1 MGRTNSRVP
10 LVAGNWKMNLDHVEA
25 IHLLQSLALR
35 LRGADTSKVEVSVH
49 PPFTDLRSVEGI
61 IGADELPITLGAQHC
76 SHLEAG
82 AYTGEVSVG
91 MLRRLS
97 VKMVLV
103 GHSERREFYGMT
115 DELVAQT
122 AAAVLSGGLT
132 AVICVGE
139 TAEQR
144 DAGETSAVLSAQVT
158 AALAGVAKGSE
169 SSVLFAYEP
178 IWAIGTGVAATEED
192 AQVACAH
199 IRSVVAEDRSG
210 EVAASLRI
218 LYGGSAK
225 PENAGDLVSQPDVD
239 GLLVGG
245 ASLVAES
252 FGAMIDAVAAC
263 YGSPAGNGR

>member
-1 MGRTNSRVP
+1 MSRTTDRTP

-25 IHLLQSLALR
+25 IHLLQALALR
-35 LRGADTSKVEVSVH
+35 IRSADTARVEVSVH

-61 IGADELPITLGAQHC
+61 IGADELPIALGAQHC
-76 SHLEAG
+76 SHLESG
-82 AYTGEVSVG
+82 AFTGEVSVA

-103 GHSERREFYGMT
+103 GHSERRELYGMT

-122 AAAVLSGGLT
+122 ASAVLAGGLT

-139 TAEQR
+139 TADQR
-144 DAGETSAVLSAQVT
+144 EAGETNAVLSHQVS
-158 AALAGVAKGSE
+158 AALGGVPKGSE
-169 SSVLFAYEP
+169 ANVLFAYEP
-178 IWAIGTGVAATEED
+178 IWAIGTGVAATEDD

-199 IRSVVAEDRSG
+199 IREVLVEERSTAVADST
-210 EVAASLRI
+210 RI

-225 PENAGDLVSQPDVD
+225 PDNAGDLVAQPDVD

-245 ASLVAES
+245 ASLDAGS
-252 FGAMIDAVAAC
+252 FSAMIDAVAAC